1 MRVLLDTHTFLWFV
15 DGSDELSDKARGLIE
30 DVNNQRFLSVA
41 SLWEMSIK
49 VSIGKLNLDFSFPDL
64 VIQKVYGNAIDI
76 LSISPEHLEQLA
88 KMPFHHKD
96 PFDRLI
102 IAQGLTENMPIITR
116 DRAFASYQADLFW

>member
-1 MRVLLDTHTFLWFV
+1 MRVLLDTHTFIWFIT
-15 DGSDELSDKARGLIE
+15 GSDELSDKARGLIE
-30 DVNNQRFLSVA
+30 DANNQRFLSVA

-116 DRAFASYQADLFW
+116 DRAFASYQANLFW

>member
-116 DRAFASYQADLFW
+116 DRAFASYQAYLLW